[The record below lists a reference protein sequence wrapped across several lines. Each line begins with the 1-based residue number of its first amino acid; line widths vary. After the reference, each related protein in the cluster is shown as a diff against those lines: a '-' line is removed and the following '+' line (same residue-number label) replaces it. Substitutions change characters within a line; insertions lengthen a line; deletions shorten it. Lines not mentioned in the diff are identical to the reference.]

1 MKNCLRLLIW
11 LLPNLALLNVYGQI
25 NIDYPSSRAIFQRD
39 KNNNATIHIAGN
51 YTKATDRIEA
61 RLVALNG
68 GTTTNW
74 APIQSNQGGFYNG
87 SIAATGGWYELQVR
101 GIKGDQEVGSAKIT
115 PVGIGE
121 VFLIAGQS
129 NAQGYLDSGAPGA
142 SDDRVSC
149 IKYNSTGQ
157 STLRDYPYPEFAH
170 LDANSD
176 IAPRGTSAWNW
187 GKLGD
192 LLAAKLGVPILF
204 YNVGWYGSAVR
215 NWRESINGTAYSIY
229 VAGLPFEPTGMPY
242 GNIRSVIQRYT
253 PITGLRGVLW
263 LQGEGDN
270 EVNTSTDS
278 YYNDLKLVI
287 ETSRNESGKNLSWM
301 VSLTSYSNNLGV
313 DNQVINGQKKV
324 ISSVP
329 NVFLGPNT
337 DLVQVPREGGPG
349 GVHFSGDGLV
359 KLAEAWNT
367 QLNEDYFARSE
378 PFSGASPV
386 KITVSCAGNNNL
398 TLSAANAGYSS
409 INWNTGNN
417 TNNIQVGNGTY
428 RVTAKDSKGNVF
440 FSPEIK
446 VSQQIQPAQ
455 PSVILEGSNPVC
467 IGNTATLIANTSENV
482 TWNNGVTGNRLSI
495 TTGGEYF
502 VTAKNVYGCESSSA
516 RTSVAVLNAPLPE
529 KPKISALTSTI
540 FCDGGEVSLQS
551 DSKVT
556 SIWSNGARTGSIT
569 VKTSGE
575 FKVQALDALGCY
587 SPVSDPITVKVNPL
601 PAKPNISLN
610 GPSAFCDGGNVMLT
624 SSYDN
629 GNTWNNASVSKSIT
643 VTSSGTFVLK
653 QRDSN
658 GCESTS
664 DPVNIKVNPLPAIPA
679 ITSLRPTTFCLRDYT
694 TLRSSDAYSYVW
706 SNGSGSKDVEIRQ
719 SGDYTVSARDE
730 IGCTSPPSP
739 SVRVV
744 VNPLPPTPLITADGP
759 TTFCADL
766 SVNLQSSAAAGFLW
780 SDGST
785 SQTIK
790 VTTSGTFSVQTL
802 NEFRCYSDR
811 SNQIGTQTL
820 ALPPAPKIE
829 ALGVTTFCDGD
840 FVALKASNGDS
851 FLWSTGAVK
860 DSIHVSQSGAYTA
873 RVKDLK
879 GCFSPY
885 APEIRVDVKPTPS
898 APTIRQTGVY
908 TLIAENNINDGD
920 HVWKLDGAVVD
931 ENSATLKAVRSGS
944 YVVNNTVV
952 YSPVLTCF
960 SAYSQPFSFLA
971 DTRNN
976 GMVAYPNPLVDG
988 KVTIETLQD
997 VNNATVQVIDSR
1009 GIIHKSFTVKKFDSQ
1024 YVFDISDLPAGIYFL
1039 RIVSDSLNV
1048 AQKVF
1053 VVK

>member
-1 MKNCLRLLIW
+1 MKNCLQLLIW
-11 LLPNLALLNVYGQI
+11 LISNLALFNVYGQI

-39 KNNNATIHIAGN
+39 KGNAATIYIAGS
-51 YTKATDRIEA
+51 YTKPVDRIEA
-61 RLVALNG
+61 RLSVVNG
-68 GTTTNW
+68 GKSTPWTT
-74 APIQSNQGGFYNG
+74 IQSNPAGGFYNG
-87 SIAATGGWYELQVR
+87 SIAGTGGWYELQVR
-101 GIKGDQEVGSAKIT
+101 GMNGDQEVGFNKIT

-129 NAQGYLDSGAPGA
+129 NAQGYLDSNAPGA

-157 STLRDYPYPEFAH
+157 NVKRDYPYPEFAH

-204 YNVGWYGSAVR
+204 FNVGWYGSAVR

-263 LQGEGDN
+263 LQGEADN

-278 YYNDLKLVI
+278 YYNDLKSVI
-287 ETSRNESGKNLSWM
+287 ETSRNESGKNISWM
-301 VSLTSYSNNLGV
+301 VSLTSFSNNLGV
-313 DNQVINGQKKV
+313 DAQVVNGQKKV

-337 DLVQVPREGGPG
+337 DIVQVPREGGPG
-349 GVHFSGDGLV
+349 GVHFFGDGLV

-367 QLNEDYFARSE
+367 QLNDDYFSRSE
-378 PFSGASPV
+378 PFSGVSPV
-386 KITVSCAGNNNL
+386 KITASCAGSNVN
-398 TLSAANAGYSS
+398 LSATNAGYSS
-409 INWNTGNN
+409 VSWNTGNN
-417 TNNIQVGNGTY
+417 SNNIQVGNGTY
-428 RVTAKDSKGNVF
+428 RVTARDSKGNVI

-446 VSQQIQPAQ
+446 VTQPIQPPQ
-455 PSVILEGSNPVC
+455 PSVTLEGSNPVC
-467 IGNTATLIANTSENV
+467 IGNTATLVANISENIV
-482 TWNNGVTGNRLSI
+482 WNTGSTSNRLAI

-502 VTAKNVYGCESSSA
+502 VTAKSVYGCESSSA
-516 RTSVAVLNAPLPE
+516 KTSVSVLNAPLPE
-529 KPKISALTSTI
+529 KPKISASGSLT
-540 FCDGGEVSLQS
+540 FCDGGEVNLQS
-551 DSKVT
+551 NSSVT
-556 SIWSNGARTGSIT
+556 NIWSNGAKTGSIS

-575 FKVQALDALGCY
+575 FKVQAVDNLGCY
-587 SPVSDPITVKVNPL
+587 SPVSDPVIVKVNPL

-610 GPSAFCDGGNVMLT
+610 GPSAFCDGGNVVLT

-629 GNTWNNASVSKSIT
+629 GNTWSTAAVSKTIT
-643 VTSSGTFVLK
+643 IGYSGTFTLK

-664 DPVNIKVNPLPAIPA
+664 DPVNIKVNPLPAIPV

-706 SNGSGSKDVEIRQ
+706 SNGSRNRDVEIRQ

-730 IGCTSPPSP
+730 IGCTSAPSP

-744 VNPLPPTPLITADGP
+744 VNPLPPTPLISADGP

-766 SVNLQSSAAAGFLW
+766 SVNLQSSAANGFLW
-780 SDGST
+780 SNGST
-785 SQTIK
+785 SQTIN
-790 VTTSGTFSVQTL
+790 VNTAGTFSVQTL

-811 SNQIGTQTL
+811 SNQINTQTL
-820 ALPPAPKIE
+820 ALPPSPKLE

-840 FVALKASNGDS
+840 FVALKASNGDM
-851 FLWSTGAVK
+851 FLWNTGAVK
-860 DSIHVSQSGAYTA
+860 DSIHVSESGSYTA
-873 RVKDLK
+873 RVKDSK

-885 APEIRVDVKPTPS
+885 ATEIHVEVKPTPS

-920 HVWKLDGAVVD
+920 HVWKLDGTILP
-931 ENSATLKAVRSGS
+931 ENSATLKAIQSGS

-960 SAYSQPFSFLA
+960 SAYSEPFSFLA
-971 DTRNN
+971 DTKNN
-976 GMVAYPNPLVDG
+976 GMVAYPNPLSNG
-988 KVTIETLQD
+988 RVTIETMQNVID
-997 VNNATVQVIDSR
+997 ATVQIIDSR
-1009 GIIHKSFTVKKFDSQ
+1009 GIVHKTYTVKKFDRQ
-1024 YVFDISDLPAGIYFL
+1024 QVFDISGLSAGVYFV
-1039 RIVSDSLNV
+1039 RIVSNSLNV

-1053 VVK
+1053 VVN